1 MSMHRSLSTTTMS
14 TYGINYFNDACSSGD
29 FSDGYQSSISPI
41 TSPALGTNNYNNY
54 DGSAATFL
62 PKKTHSYQNDCCFYS
77 QTASNLTETSYSFK
91 KSSNQVDYES
101 PNTSYRLN
109 VQIKP
114 YTKTN
119 DSQIISKAL
128 APEKQLEKVNR
139 FVRQF
144 NLRHENSDEKLI
156 EKQESQEPNQPP
168 EILKKRRFQANAR
181 ERRRMN
187 NLNFAF
193 DR

>member
-1 MSMHRSLSTTTMS
+1 MHRSLSTTTMS

-29 FSDGYQSSISPI
+29 CSDGYQSSISPI
-41 TSPALGTNNYNNY
+41 NSPALGTNNYNNY
-54 DGSAATFL
+54 DGSAATYS
-62 PKKTHSYQNDCCFYS
+62 PKNTHNYQNDCCFYP
-77 QTASNLTETSYSFK
+77 QTASNLTATSYSFK
-91 KSSNQVDYES
+91 KSSNQVDYA

-119 DSQIISKAL
+119 DSQIISKAS

-144 NLRHENSDEKLI
+144 NLRHENSNEKLI